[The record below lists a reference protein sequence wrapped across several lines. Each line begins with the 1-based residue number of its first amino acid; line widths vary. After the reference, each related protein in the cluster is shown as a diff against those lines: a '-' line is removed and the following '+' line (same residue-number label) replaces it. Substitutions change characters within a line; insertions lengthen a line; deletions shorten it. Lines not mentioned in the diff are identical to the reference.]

1 MPQNI
6 QGTFATSSIPNGVL
20 ISDVLSTPAW
30 SGAGTRTGLIN
41 VWGDVSASNTVQT
54 QFSDNNG
61 VTWSNAGGAFTS
73 AQTNLS
79 LNLSVQNR
87 QFRLVCNMGQAGK
100 TIFYSMSA
108 EG

>member
-6 QGTFATSSIPNGVL
+6 AGTFASTAPNGVL
-20 ISDVLSTPAW
+20 ISDTLSTPAW
-30 SGAGTRTGLIN
+30 SGAGNRSGTIN
-41 VWGDVSASNTVQT
+41 VSGDVSASNPVQL

-61 VTWSNAGGAFTS
+61 QTWSNAGGAFTA
-73 AQTNLS
+73 AQTNLA

-87 QFRLVCNMGQAGK
+87 QYRLTCNMGQAGK
-100 TIFYSMSA
+100 SIAYSVSA